1 MPYPLTQVGRAT
13 TRLWHHIRRWKK
25 IRSVRSHGSKNRA
38 GTLCGWILKADRPVW
53 PPKTLPRLKG
63 LLPGLRNLLA

>member
-38 GTLCGWILKADRPVW
+38 GTLCGWSWKPIDQSDLQ
-53 PPKTLPRLKG
+53 RLY
-63 LLPGLRNLLA
+63 RD